1 MKVDLEFAYTYC
13 KKIAKKYAKNFYI
26 ASITLPPR
34 EKLGIYASYA
44 FCRICDDIADG
55 EFSIQQKKTMFAHT
69 KQLLTESKTS
79 EVTDPVFTALR
90 DTSSYF
96 CIPDKY
102 FEEIIEGVEMDLN
115 HVRYQNFDELKNY
128 CYKVASVVGL
138 ISIKIF
144 GYKNSKAENYA
155 IDLGIAMQ
163 LTNIIRDV
171 KEDLQK
177 DRIYLPLDE
186 ITKFGYTTQELEN
199 QVSNE
204 SFQNLIQFQV
214 SRAREY
220 FDSGLQLIP
229 LISPR
234 SRICLELLSSI
245 YSAILDR
252 IEKSGYNVFQERHHI
267 STLGKFRLIG
277 KIWTKNLFRSYV
289 KRK

>member
-1 MKVDLEFAYTYC
+1 MKVNLEFAYRYC
-13 KKIAKKYAKNFYI
+13 KKITKKYAKNFYI
-26 ASITLPPR
+26 ASITLPSR
-34 EKLGIYASYA
+34 ERLGIYASYA
-44 FCRICDDIADG
+44 FCRVCDDIADE
-55 EFSIQQKKTMFAHT
+55 EFSVQQKKEMFAHT
-69 KQLLTESKTS
+69 KQLLRESKTS
-79 EVTDPVFTALR
+79 QVTDPVFTALR

-115 HVRYQNFDELKNY
+115 HVRYQNFDELRNY

-138 ISIKIF
+138 IAIKIF
-144 GYKNSKAENYA
+144 GYKNLKAENYA
-155 IDLGIAMQ
+155 IDLGVAMQ

-177 DRIYLPLDE
+177 NRIYLPLDE
-186 ITKFGYTTQELEN
+186 ITRFGYTTQELKN
-199 QVSNE
+199 QVLNE
-204 SFQNLIQFQV
+204 SFQNLMQFQV
-214 SRAREY
+214 SRARKY

-234 SRICLELLSSI
+234 SRICLELLWNI

-252 IEKSGYNVFQERHHI
+252 IEKSGYNVFQEKH
-267 STLGKFRLIG
+267 SLNTLEKFGLIT
-277 KIWTKNLFRSYV
+277 KIWTKNLFRSYA